1 MREKERKRERKG
13 LRGHPFR
20 VLPTECVSLSL
31 LNGFT
36 ALRLWQHIN
45 WRRETYKIKRK
56 TREREKE
63 AVSQKENNNKTRT
76 QRESRNGQKS
86 TSNAIEIRWKGKRKS
101 HPQHE

>member
-20 VLPTECVSLSL
+20 VLPTVCVSLSL

-56 TREREKE
+56 ARERKRQL
-63 AVSQKENNNKTRT
+63 AKKKTITKHEHDERVEMVKKAR
-76 QRESRNGQKS
+76 QMRKKFVGKV
-86 TSNAIEIRWKGKRKS
+86 KGKATHNTS
-101 HPQHE
+101 E